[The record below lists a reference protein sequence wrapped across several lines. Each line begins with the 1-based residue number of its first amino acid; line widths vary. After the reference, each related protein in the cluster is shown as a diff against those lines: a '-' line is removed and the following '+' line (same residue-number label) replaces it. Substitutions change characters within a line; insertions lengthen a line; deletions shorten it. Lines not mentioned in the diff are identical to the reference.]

1 MVFFPE
7 AKAPRAGGILDH
19 AYHTQLYQNE
29 KKKQLS
35 KRHLNATSMGPPGG
49 AGSPLKSTTKQ
60 GS

>member
-1 MVFFPE
+1 MVFFPG

-29 KKKQLS
+29 KKQLS
-35 KRHLNATSMGPPGG
+35 KRHLNATSMGPPGE
-49 AGSPLKSTTKQ
+49 AGSPPLKSTTKQ